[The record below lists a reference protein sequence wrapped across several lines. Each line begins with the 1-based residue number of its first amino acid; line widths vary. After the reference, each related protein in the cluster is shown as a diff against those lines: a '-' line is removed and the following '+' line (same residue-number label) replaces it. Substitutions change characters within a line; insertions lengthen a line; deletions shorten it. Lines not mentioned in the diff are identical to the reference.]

1 MTVREN
7 VQLALL
13 AQRGGTVRAVVA
25 SLARAARPKRN
36 GCSSRSAS
44 ARWARACR
52 RDARLRRSEAPRAR
66 NRAGRCTATA
76 ADGRADRGPR
86 AARARAPDAAGF
98 RSCTHRRRRTAFHR
112 ARYGRRV
119 RARRSHRRAQ
129 SRPRDRRGSAY
140 VPCAPIR
147 KCAPYISAAP
157 PVRSAAMLEVRGLE
171 AGYGRATILFDVSFD
186 VGQGEAVALLGRNG
200 AGKST
205 TLKAIAGWL
214 KPSRGNV
221 RLDGRRIDGAPSY
234 RIARAGLGFVPEGR
248 RIFSG
253 LTVAQ
258 ISRSAAALRTRA
270 RRGRHNACSCCFR
283 PLRVARSPWWRDL
296 GRRAANAWRSHAH

>member
-1 MTVREN
+1 MRQVSDLARTAGA
-7 VQLALL
+7 ALL
-13 AQRGGTVRAVVA
+13 FTEHDMDVVFANADRIVVLNRGRVIA
-25 SLARAARPKRN
+25 
-36 GCSSRSAS
+36 
-44 ARWARACR
+44 
-52 RDARLRRSEAPRAR
+52 
-66 NRAGRCTATA
+66 AGR
-76 ADGRADRGPR
+76 P
-86 AARARAPDAAGF
+86 P
-98 RSCTHRRRRTAFHR
+98 
-112 ARYGRRV
+112 
-119 RARRSHRRAQ
+119 
-129 SRPRDRRGSAY
+129 
-140 VPCAPIR
+140 PCAPIR
-147 KCAPYISAAP
+147 KCAPYIWAAP

-258 ISRSAAALRTRA
+258 NLEVGRRAATRA
-270 RRGRHNACSCCFR
+270 RRGRHNACSCCF
-283 PLRVARSPWWRDL
+283 PPSPSCAIAAVARSRE
-296 GRRAANAWRSHAH
+296 ASSKCWRSHAH